1 MKKRIRGWPIMDTA
15 AMSHS
20 LGSFSFLNDS
30 SAKKISMKRSLIPRR
45 FLCTLTEGQL
55 EAIATPRPRLCREWH
70 VCTVFCK
77 TAGLSSYEHESFSYP
92 TEKRGRKFG
101 ISSMC
106 FQKGTKWLVSSV
118 ISHSWVWVW
127 GFFYFSS
134 FLRRTV
140 VWLSISSS
148 FVSETHR
155 SSVIILRFPDECR
168 QAKAWTTRN
177 AYGEKSLHLTEKR
190 KNKLRTLSRT

>member
-1 MKKRIRGWPIMDTA
+1 MDTA

-30 SAKKISMKRSLIPRR
+30 STKKISMKRSLIPRR

-106 FQKGTKWLVSSV
+106 FQKGTK
-118 ISHSWVWVW
+118 
-127 GFFYFSS
+127 
-134 FLRRTV
+134 
-140 VWLSISSS
+140 
-148 FVSETHR
+148 
-155 SSVIILRFPDECR
+155 
-168 QAKAWTTRN
+168 
-177 AYGEKSLHLTEKR
+177 
-190 KNKLRTLSRT
+190 